1 MQHQS
6 LGVDESLGS
15 QIVQLWALAESQAH
29 YNRQAIIPDSYA
41 QLIICCGAPLQWLQA
56 NGALCKLPAAF
67 ILGVQ
72 QQPLYLYATGACQL
86 VGIQIYAWA
95 VGDLLGQV
103 CVPNQPLALREPRWQ
118 RFAAQ
123 VRYWARAADLATLLQ
138 QVHAYLSDHMG
149 ASKPKL
155 ALHHSGLLLY
165 QEFGNLRMRELAQH
179 QRLSL
184 SQLERQFR
192 QITGVTPKQLA
203 RLIRFEQVRDRLV
216 QQPQQSIAAL
226 AVDLGYSDQAH
237 LQHEFRYF
245 AGLTP
250 RQFCQQVNADFLQ
263 D

>member
-6 LGVDESLGS
+6 LDVDASLRS
-15 QIVQLWALAESQAH
+15 QIVQLWALAESQAY

-41 QLIICCGAPLQWLQA
+41 QLIICCGAPLQWLQP
-56 NGALCKLPAAF
+56 NGTLCELPAAF

-72 QQPLYLYATGACQL
+72 QQPLHLYATGACQL

-95 VGDLLGQV
+95 VGDLLGQA
-103 CVPNQPLALREPRWQ
+103 CVPNQPLALQELHWQ
-118 RFAAQ
+118 RFANQ
-123 VRYWARAADLATLLQ
+123 VRHWARAADLATLLQ
-138 QVHAYLSDHMG
+138 HVHEYLIDHVG
-149 ASKPKL
+149 ASKPTL

-165 QEFGNLRMRELAQH
+165 QQLGNLRMSELAQH
-179 QRLSL
+179 QKLSL
-184 SQLERQFR
+184 SQFERQFR
-192 QITGVTPKQLA
+192 QITGITPKQLA

-237 LQHEFRYF
+237 LLHEFRHF

>member
-15 QIVQLWALAESQAH
+15 QIMRLWALAESQAH

-41 QLIICCGAPLQWLQA
+41 QLIICCGAPLQWLRA
-56 NGALCKLPAAF
+56 NGTLCELPAAF

-72 QQPLYLYATGACQL
+72 QQPLHLYATGACQL

-95 VGDLLGQV
+95 VADLLGQP
-103 CVPNQPLALREPRWQ
+103 CLPNEPLALNEPRWQ

-123 VRYWARAADLATLLQ
+123 VRHWARFADLATLLQ
-138 QVHAYLSDHMG
+138 YVHAYLIDHMV
-149 ASKPKL
+149 ASKPTL

-165 QEFGNLRMRELAQH
+165 QEFGNVRIAELVQH

-184 SQLERQFR
+184 SQFERQFR
-192 QITGVTPKQLA
+192 QITGITPKQLA

-216 QQPQQSIAAL
+216 QQPMQSIAAL
-226 AVDLGYSDQAH
+226 AADLGYSDQAH
-237 LQHEFRYF
+237 LLHEFRHF

>member
-1 MQHQS
+1 MQHHN
-6 LGVDESLGS
+6 LGVDEALRS
-15 QIVQLWALAESQAH
+15 QIVRLWALAESQAH

-56 NGALCKLPAAF
+56 NGTLCELPAAF

-95 VGDLLGQV
+95 VADLLGQT
-103 CVPNQPLALREPRWQ
+103 CLPNQPLALNEPRWQ

-123 VRYWARAADLATLLQ
+123 VRHWARFADLATLLQ
-138 QVHAYLSDHMG
+138 QVHSALLQHMRLSELR
-149 ASKPKL
+149 L

-165 QEFGNLRMRELAQH
+165 QEFGNLPISELAQ
-179 QRLSL
+179 QQKLSL
-184 SQLERQFR
+184 SQFERQFR
-192 QITGVTPKQLA
+192 QITGVRPKQLA

-216 QQPQQSIAAL
+216 QQPQQSIAAI